1 MRVGGQIQVRTA
13 GLNFCPFQIS
23 PAARKWPMLVMQEPR
38 NTSSILVLATS
49 ERSFTSSGSFG
60 QARIGSVISA
70 RSISMTAAYS
80 AFLSA

>member
-1 MRVGGQIQVRTA
+1 
-13 GLNFCPFQIS
+13 
-23 PAARKWPMLVMQEPR
+23 MLVMHDPR

-49 ERSFTSSGSFG
+49 VSTFTSSGSFG

-80 AFLSA
+80 AFLSAASSSGFFSHFSAAAMRPWSVLASW